1 MHMFDLVGRVLQAT
15 QRRDSVV
22 VGTFGNNNNIIVFNI
37 VIIKIFSIETGC
49 KYSKTLI
56 SKLCTLYDILLVI
69 FITFGEI

>member
-1 MHMFDLVGRVLQAT
+1 MHMFDLVGSVLQAT

-56 SKLCTLYDILLVI
+56 SELCTLYDILLVI
-69 FITFGEI
+69 FITCGEI